1 MDIRNGVIPTIGNTP
16 LIRLAKASEVT
27 GCNILGKAEFMNP
40 GGSIKDRAAKYI
52 IDDAIRRK
60 LLKAGGTIVEGTA
73 GNTGIGL
80 ALVGNAY
87 NLRTIIV
94 IPDTQAEEKKLT
106 LRACGAELIEVP
118 AVPYKDDNN
127 YVKYSKKVAESQ
139 TNKNGVLWANQF
151 DNEVN
156 FLGHLNDTGPEI
168 LRQLNN
174 EVDGFVCS
182 CGTGGTLTGVSIAL
196 RNKNPNV
203 NIAIADP
210 MGAALYNFYTNG
222 ELKSE
227 GSSITEGIGQG
238 RITRNLQDLKV
249 DFPFQIDDTYALDV
263 MFKLVEKE
271 GLFLGGSSGINV
283 AGALELAKKIGPGKN
298 IVTILC
304 DSGSRYQTKLYNRNF
319 LVNNDLPC
327 PEWL

>member
-1 MDIRNGVIPTIGNTP
+1 MITEFIGNTP
-16 LIRLAKASEVT
+16 IIKLNYFSEIS
-27 GCNILGKAEFMNP
+27 GCNIYGKAEFMNP
-40 GGSIKDRAAKYI
+40 GGSIKDRTAKYI
-52 IDDAIRRK
+52 IDDAIKRK
-60 LLKAGGTIVEGTA
+60 LLRAGGTIVEGTA

-87 NLRTIIV
+87 NLKTIIV

-139 TNKNGVLWANQF
+139 TNENGVLWANQF

-156 FLGHLNDTGPEI
+156 FLGHLKDTGPEI
-168 LRQLNN
+168 LRQLSN

-196 RNKNPNV
+196 RERNPNV
-203 NIAIADP
+203 NIGIADP
-210 MGAALYNFYTNG
+210 MGAALYNFYANG

-238 RITRNLQDLKV
+238 RITKNLEELKV
-249 DFPFQIDDTYALDV
+249 DFPFQIDDKYALDV

-304 DSGSRYQTKLYNRNF
+304 DSGSKYQTKLYNRNF
-319 LVNNDLPC
+319 LINNDLPC

>member
-1 MDIRNGVIPTIGNTP
+1 MITDFIGNTP
-16 LIRLAKASEVT
+16 LIKLNYFSEIS
-27 GCNILGKAEFMNP
+27 GCNIYGKAEFMNP

>member
-1 MDIRNGVIPTIGNTP
+1 MITDFIGNTP
-16 LIRLAKASEVT
+16 LIKLNYFSEIS
-27 GCNILGKAEFMNP
+27 GCNIYGKAEFMNP

-52 IDDAIRRK
+52 IDDAIKRK
-60 LLKAGGTIVEGTA
+60 LLRAGGTIVEGTA

-139 TNKNGVLWANQF
+139 TNENGVLWSNQF

-168 LRQLNN
+168 LRQLSN

-210 MGAALYNFYTNG
+210 MGAALYNFYANG

-238 RITRNLQDLKV
+238 RITRNLEELKV
-249 DFPFQIDDTYALDV
+249 DFPFQIDDKYALDV

>member
-1 MDIRNGVIPTIGNTP
+1 MITDFIGNTP
-16 LIRLAKASEVT
+16 LIKLNYFSEIS
-27 GCNILGKAEFMNP
+27 GCNIYGKAEFMNP

-52 IDDAIRRK
+52 IDDAIKRK

-139 TNKNGVLWANQF
+139 INENGVLWANQF

-168 LRQLNN
+168 LRQLSN

-210 MGAALYNFYTNG
+210 MGAALYNYYANG

-238 RITRNLQDLKV
+238 RITRNLEKLKV
-249 DFPFQIDDTYALDV
+249 DFPFQIDDKYALDV

-283 AGALELAKKIGPGKN
+283 AGALELAKRIGPGKN

>member
-1 MDIRNGVIPTIGNTP
+1 MITEFIGNTP
-16 LIRLAKASEVT
+16 LIKLNYFSEIS
-27 GCNILGKAEFMNP
+27 GCNIYGKAEFMNP

-52 IDDAIRRK
+52 IDDAIKRK
-60 LLKAGGTIVEGTA
+60 LLRAGGTIVEGTA

-139 TNKNGVLWANQF
+139 TNENGVLWANQF

-168 LRQLNN
+168 LRQLSN

-238 RITRNLQDLKV
+238 RITRNLEELKV
-249 DFPFQIDDTYALDV
+249 DFPFQIDDKYALDV